1 MEAAHAHERD
11 RAEADETTVAHPVV
25 ALAPEV
31 RRITPD
37 ALLALQRTA
46 GNRAVIQR
54 LTSEEAYPKGKGSRY
69 AKLDNLETDVA
80 DMRTTFALAEGAT
93 LGWSD
98 AGFQLDVPVGTDAAP
113 KPVTIVFESSK
124 ATEAYVPTS
133 FTLDVKA
140 AVATIKVHGA
150 IEKAALK
157 QALTRELN
165 EIAFRVKAS
174 AGTADP
180 AATDAAQAQRRVFAP
195 GATPPDATLTANDS
209 ATLLELKAIWDSEPT
224 KDSPRMIG
232 VLAKAGLDAIHTLA
246 WGDKKLVE
254 MRKAGFADDDILL
267 MQANRQASIFKHGNA
282 GLQQKSVIF
291 GAEQIGHLLMPE
303 YREST
308 FAGAGLSG
316 GHLESELIGFAA
328 RHERVHLVDAGTA
341 GPYRKY
347 HQYRWTGALP
357 KPTTDVPVLG
367 QPTPQG
373 WEMAMDDGK
382 PLPKSTFTDIQAFM
396 RDALTAFQAWIAK
409 PENKANAEKTNG
421 DFGLSNDPAEANG
434 QRFAGWM
441 GYDSKQKKWTIK
453 TIFPL
458 V

>member
-1 MEAAHAHERD
+1 M
-11 RAEADETTVAHPVV
+11 
-25 ALAPEV
+25 
-31 RRITPD
+31 TPD

-69 AKLDNLETDVA
+69 AKLDNLEADVA
-80 DMRTTFALAEGAT
+80 EMRTTLGLVEGAT

-98 AGFQLDVPVGTDAAP
+98 AGFQLDVPVGTDATP
-113 KPVTIVFESSK
+113 TPVGIAFETRK
-124 ATEAYVPTS
+124 TTETYVPTS

-140 AVATIKVHGA
+140 AAATITVHGA

-174 AGTADP
+174 AGAADP
-180 AATDAAQAQRRVFAP
+180 AATDTAQAQRGVFASGP
-195 GATPPDATLTANDS
+195 TPPGATLTANDR
-209 ATLLELKAIWDSEPT
+209 ATLLELKAIWDSEAK
-224 KDSPRMIG
+224 KDSPRMTG
-232 VLAKAGLDAIHTLA
+232 VLAKAGLDTIHTLA
-246 WGDKKLVE
+246 WDDKKLVE
-254 MRKAGFADDDILL
+254 MRKAGFADDEILL
-267 MQANRQASIFKHGNA
+267 MQANRQASIFKQGNPA
-282 GLQQKSVIF
+282 LQQQNVIF

-316 GHLESELIGFAA
+316 GHLESELIAFAA
-328 RHERVHLVDAGTA
+328 RDKRVHLVDAGTA

-347 HQYRWTGALP
+347 HQYRWMGKLP
-357 KPTTDVPVLG
+357 KPTTDLPVLG
-367 QPTPQG
+367 QPPPQG

-396 RDALTAFQAWIAK
+396 HDALTAFQAWIAK
-409 PENKANAEKTNG
+409 PENKTNAEKTNG

-441 GYDSKQKKWTIK
+441 GYDSAKKKWTIK